1 MAVSFTVV
9 GSTVDV
15 SVVDGNFETWQNIFR
30 SGLLS
35 ADIAGSI
42 SRFRVFRYISGRLVS
57 MHTFANPYRNPDAG
71 LTQGVRD
78 VFDLT
83 YRAGT
88 EASGTIAGAEAREA
102 AGPRNAYAMELLG
115 RPGPSFHYEFQEQ
128 GIAESAVATA
138 ASSSGWPPANWPY
151 TRYPDDYCY
160 SRWLTVPGASVR
172 EYVKHP
178 TVARITAHVK
188 GSWQHW
194 AQIAPAGAAGNPSQS
209 LPVRANNL
217 VRAALIV
224 DTNPTLTTDFPNSNP
239 NIKDPSTGS
248 TASHV
253 SWNIANDQT
262 FCNSQREII
271 RLTAEVKLSG
281 GSFYNFSLKLREP
294 GYHGWV
300 LDSGNSW
307 QDDVWEWN
315 GTVAGTVTSNK
326 PQTNYAVAPAAQYT
340 HRALWVNLIES
351 SSIDVELFYRRS
363 TPYLNDTA
371 NSEF

>member
-35 ADIAGSI
+35 A
-42 SRFRVFRYISGRLVS
+42 
-57 MHTFANPYRNPDAG
+57 DAG

-315 GTVAGTVTSNK
+315 GTVAGTVTSK